1 MKKGK
6 RVTKKVANVRKCEV
20 CHNETIMSHRK
31 IFSWSLNA
39 YDLDLKVSAQKTNS
53 EPRRLIIEPIEPDCQ
68 NRWARYIM

>member
-6 RVTKKVANVRKCEV
+6 RVSKKVVNVSECSIY
-20 CHNETIMSHRK
+20 HSETISDRK
-31 IFSWSLNA
+31 IFSWALNA
-39 YDLDLKVSAQKTNS
+39 YNLDLKVSAQKTNN